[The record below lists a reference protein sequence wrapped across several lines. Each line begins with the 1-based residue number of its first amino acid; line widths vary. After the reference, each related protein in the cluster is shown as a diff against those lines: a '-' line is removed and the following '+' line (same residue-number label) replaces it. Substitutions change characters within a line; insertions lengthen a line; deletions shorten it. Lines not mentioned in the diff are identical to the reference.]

1 MEQAAQLKQQF
12 ATLQQIGGGS
22 STTGATSSV
31 KIPSTAE
38 EAVTQ
43 NLYGNLFDTN
53 KRTYEDVLKQP
64 GVQKIYSDLEKMID
78 QAGIGNVKDT
88 KATGTQAATGVM
100 RDVAAGEAGA
110 RLKKAQLE
118 LGLVGDIEGD
128 PYGTK
133 GRALTT
139 EQLNV
144 ITKGDTLA
152 DAAFSIRRKSFRMD
166 E

>member
-1 MEQAAQLKQQF
+1 MKMF
-12 ATLQQIGGGS
+12 K
-22 STTGATSSV
+22 TTG
-31 KIPSTAE
+31 
-38 EAVTQ
+38 
-43 NLYGNLFDTN
+43 
-53 KRTYEDVLKQP
+53 
-64 GVQKIYSDLEKMID
+64 VQRIYADLEKMID
-78 QAGIGNVKDT
+78 QAGISNVKDT

-144 ITKGDTLA
+144 ITKGDTDA
-152 DAAFSIRRKSFRMD
+152 DALEGRGESPFMDGKGMSVPYLSVLGLAGLKDSLQTKDFGGRKLTFYKCLMILLIQTTKF
-166 E
+166 

>member
-1 MEQAAQLKQQF
+1 MKVEEEMHLPQKNR
-12 ATLQQIGGGS
+12 S
-22 STTGATSSV
+22 STISNGTSFRSSSLSSGRRWLSETTGATSSV

-64 GVQKIYSDLEKMID
+64 AVQKIYSDLEKMID

-100 RDVAAGEAGA
+100 RDVAAGEAAG
-110 RLKKAQLE
+110 E
-118 LGLVGDIEGD
+118 
-128 PYGTK
+128 T
-133 GRALTT
+133 
-139 EQLNV
+139 
-144 ITKGDTLA
+144 
-152 DAAFSIRRKSFRMD
+152 
-166 E
+166 

>member
-1 MEQAAQLKQQF
+1 
-12 ATLQQIGGGS
+12 
-22 STTGATSSV
+22 
-31 KIPSTAE
+31 
-38 EAVTQ
+38 
-43 NLYGNLFDTN
+43 
-53 KRTYEDVLKQP
+53 
-64 GVQKIYSDLEKMID
+64 MID

-144 ITKGDTLA
+144 ITKGDTRA
-152 DAAFSIRRKSFRMD
+152 DAAWFASGESPFLWMSKGMSVPSTIRNLTGLKILYKQKDFGGKKLTFLQMFNDTLNSD
-166 E
+166 PAVLKAINTYTNPSEAKH